1 MFENWKMVIGVDQP
15 VFSEMPRIQVVRSSL
30 YNHLYHQMILTYMEN
45 EFKEG

>member
-1 MFENWKMVIGVDQP
+1 MLIGGDKL
-15 VFSEMPRIQVVRSSL
+15 VFPEMLRIQVVRSSL